1 MKRTAISAIFILGF
15 ILLSKNALICAA
27 GDERFADVDKILTA
41 YGCLENGQYNY
52 GAHIVTKAK
61 LFDSNYDITS
71 IERINNL
78 LDTPEE
84 FITVSYLKNLQV
96 IEEVRGIIQ
105 NELPRD
111 KIGALRLSSM
121 WLKKN
126 AEYPENATSYQKVV
140 DIIKNDCGLNDGE
153 MKDYFAKAVENEVL
167 KQGNAYLGKWYS
179 PKQLKEDICKPII
192 EYYIDPTQSNKDK
205 IVTMGVQLI
214 KENQNK
220 GQGYIEVLI
229 KLNDR
234 LATNIINKIH
244 EARLKN

>member
-1 MKRTAISAIFILGF
+1 MKKIAISAIFILGF

-41 YGCLENGQYNY
+41 YGCLENGQYTY
-52 GAHIVTKAK
+52 GSYIVTKAK
-61 LFDSNYDITS
+61 IFDSNYDISS
-71 IERINNL
+71 IERIKNL

-111 KIGALRLSSM
+111 KAGALRLSSM

-140 DIIKNDCGLNDGE
+140 DIIKNDCGLTDGE
-153 MKDYFAKAVENEVL
+153 KKDYFAKAVENEVL

-179 PKQLKEDICKPII
+179 PQQLKEDICKPII

-234 LATNIINKIH
+234 LATMLSKLSNRIK
-244 EARLKN
+244 ER

>member
-1 MKRTAISAIFILGF
+1 MKRIAISAIFIVGF

-27 GDERFADVDKILTA
+27 GDERFADINKILTS
-41 YGCLENGQYNY
+41 YGCLENGQYTY
-52 GAHIVTKAK
+52 GAYIVTKAK
-61 LFDSNYDITS
+61 IFDSNYDISS
-71 IERINNL
+71 IERLKDL

-105 NELPRD
+105 SELPKD

-121 WLKKN
+121 WLKKK
-126 AEYPENATSYQKVV
+126 AEYPENAATYQKVV
-140 DIIKNDCGLNDGE
+140 DIIKNDCGLNNGE
-153 MKDYFAKAVENEVL
+153 IKNYFAKAVENEVL
-167 KQGNAYLGKWYS
+167 KQGNEYLGKWYS

>member
-1 MKRTAISAIFILGF
+1 MKKIAISAIFILGF

-52 GAHIVTKAK
+52 GAYIVTKAK

-71 IERINNL
+71 IERIKNL

-121 WLKKN
+121 WLKKK

-140 DIIKNDCGLNDGE
+140 YIIKNDCGLTDGE

-179 PKQLKEDICKPII
+179 PQQLKDDICKPII
-192 EYYIDPTQSNKDK
+192 EYYIDPTQSNKQQ
-205 IVTMGVQLI
+205 IVMMWLQVLN
-214 KENQNK
+214 KNQYK
-220 GQGYIEVLI
+220 GEGYIEVLI
-229 KLNDR
+229 KSNDK
-234 LATNIINKIH
+234 LATTIINKIH
-244 EARLKN
+244 EARLKK

>member
-1 MKRTAISAIFILGF
+1 
-15 ILLSKNALICAA
+15 
-27 GDERFADVDKILTA
+27 
-41 YGCLENGQYNY
+41 
-52 GAHIVTKAK
+52 
-61 LFDSNYDITS
+61 
-71 IERINNL
+71 
-78 LDTPEE
+78 
-84 FITVSYLKNLQV
+84 V

-140 DIIKNDCGLNDGE
+140 DIIKNDCGLTDGE
-153 MKDYFAKAVENEVL
+153 KKDYFAKAVENEVL
-167 KQGNAYLGKWYS
+167 KHGNTYLGKWYS
-179 PKQLKEDICKPII
+179 PKQLKDDICKPII
-192 EYYIDPTQSNKDK
+192 KYYIDPTQSNKDK

-234 LATNIINKIH
+234 LASSIINQIH
-244 EARLKN
+244 EARLKKLGFHDLFIFTGTI